1 MAFQNGAMGA
11 KRGIWLIDGYNVL
24 HTVLLGGQTRS
35 GDKAWGR
42 ANRDRLI
49 ERIRGFETLGL
60 GSASSSPNAAAM
72 QGPGI
77 AFVVFDGN
85 QPASEADQ
93 EAPLRIIFAPSA
105 DDWIVRQVRHAS
117 QPGDLVV
124 VSADRQLTE
133 RCRHA
138 GARVVSPRDF
148 MARCPAPD
156 P

>member
-1 MAFQNGAMGA
+1 MAFPNGAMGA
-11 KRGIWLIDGYNVL
+11 KRGVWLVDGYNVL
-24 HTVLLGGQTRS
+24 HSVLLGGQARS
-35 GDKAWGR
+35 GDKEWGR

-49 ERIRGFETLGL
+49 ERIRGFEALGL
-60 GSASSSPNAAAM
+60 GPASNSPLLEN
-72 QGPGI
+72 GPCS

-85 QPASEADQ
+85 QPTSEEDQ

-117 QPGDLVV
+117 QPSDLVV

>member
-11 KRGIWLIDGYNVL
+11 KRGVWLVDGYNVL
-24 HTVLLGGQTRS
+24 HTVLLGGQARS

-42 ANRDRLI
+42 ATRDRLI
-49 ERIRGFETLGL
+49 ERIRGFETLGP
-60 GSASSSPNAAAM
+60 GSASSPPSPEN
-72 QGPGI
+72 GPGI
-77 AFVVFDGN
+77 AFVVFDGK

-93 EAPLRIIFAPSA
+93 EAPLRVIFAPSA
-105 DDWIVRQVRHAS
+105 DDWIVRPARHAS

-124 VSADRQLTE
+124 VSADRQLSE

-148 MARCPAPD
+148 MARCPSPD